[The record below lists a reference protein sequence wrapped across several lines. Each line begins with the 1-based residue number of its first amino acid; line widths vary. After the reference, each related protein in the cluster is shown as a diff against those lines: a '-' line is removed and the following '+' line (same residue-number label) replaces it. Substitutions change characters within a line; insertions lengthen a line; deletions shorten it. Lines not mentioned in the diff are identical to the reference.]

1 MGGNIL
7 KKKTFSF
14 LQRLNLLNKDD
25 RKGGELEMVWEKQIQ
40 KTDRKKM
47 EEVIQQKF
55 TQTLDE
61 KVWVQDRHRNKS
73 NPFKT

>member
-7 KKKTFSF
+7 KKKKNFSF

-25 RKGGELEMVWEKQIQ
+25 GKGGELEMVWGKQIQ

-47 EEVIQQKF
+47 EEVFQQKF

-61 KVWVQDRHRNKS
+61 KV
-73 NPFKT
+73 

>member
-1 MGGNIL
+1 M
-7 KKKTFSF
+7 
-14 LQRLNLLNKDD
+14 QRLNLLNKDD
-25 RKGGELEMVWEKQIQ
+25 GKGGEPEMVWEKQIQ

-47 EEVIQQKF
+47 EEVFQQKF

-61 KVWVQDRHRNKS
+61 KVWVQDGHRTKS

>member
-1 MGGNIL
+1 
-7 KKKTFSF
+7 
-14 LQRLNLLNKDD
+14 
-25 RKGGELEMVWEKQIQ
+25 MVWEKQIQ

-47 EEVIQQKF
+47 EEVTQQKF

-73 NPFKT
+73 NPFKTQCQDKVEVKPLYLPKTII